1 MKTLL
6 VRYAIAAVVVL
17 VSSSLGWSQAA
28 LPELKKQP
36 NAQAVLDEHLDALN
50 HCDWNRLVA
59 QYPDDAQIH
68 LPGGMIVKGR
78 KQIGDLFAGF
88 CKDPKEGGLKGMT
101 FKVEKSDKI
110 GDVFVAQWVATAPFL
125 AEPYKGSDAY
135 ITKDGYMQA
144 MVSTFDGGALK
155 MKK

>member
-1 MKTLL
+1 MKTFVARCAL
-6 VRYAIAAVVVL
+6 AAVVL
-17 VSSSLGWSQAA
+17 VSSSPGWSQAM

-50 HCDWNRLVA
+50 HCDWNRIVA
-59 QYPDDAQIH
+59 QYPDDAQIN
-68 LPGGMIVKGR
+68 LPGGTIVKGR
-78 KQIGDLFAGF
+78 QAIGDLFAGF
-88 CKDPKEGGLKGMT
+88 CKDPKEGGLKGIT
-101 FKVEKSDKI
+101 FKAEQSTKI
-110 GDVFVAQWVATAPFL
+110 GDVFATQWVATAPFL

>member
-1 MKTLL
+1 MKTFV
-6 VRYAIAAVVVL
+6 VRCAIATIIL
-17 VSSSLGWSQAA
+17 VSSSPGWSQAT

-36 NAQAVLDEHLDALN
+36 SAQAVLDEHFDALN
-50 HCDWNRLVA
+50 HCDWNRIVA
-59 QYPDDAQIH
+59 QYPDDAQIN
-68 LPGGMIVKGR
+68 LPGGTIVKGR
-78 KQIGDLFAGF
+78 QAIGDLFAGF
-88 CKDPKEGGLKGMT
+88 CKDPKEGGLKGIT
-101 FKVEKSDKI
+101 FKAEQSTKI
-110 GDVFVAQWVATAPFL
+110 GDVFATQWVATAPFL

>member
-1 MKTLL
+1 
-6 VRYAIAAVVVL
+6 VVVL
-17 VSSSLGWSQAA
+17 GSSSLGWSQVT

-59 QYPDDAQIH
+59 QYPDDAQVH

-78 KQIGDLFAGF
+78 KAIGDLFAGF

-101 FKVEKSDKI
+101 LQGGEERQDRRCVRRTMDR
-110 GDVFVAQWVATAPFL
+110 
-125 AEPYKGSDAY
+125 
-135 ITKDGYMQA
+135 DGT
-144 MVSTFDGGALK
+144 VPC
-155 MKK
+155 